1 VSYTVA
7 AGAQV
12 STVTYPNGVVA
23 TTTSRAGVGD
33 VATVEYENIGGVL
46 GVFTRSY
53 DLMGRVTADAGP
65 LVDREYDYDGLGRLV
80 EARDYEPGTSNLV
93 ETREYGFD
101 ANTNRTSL
109 TVTPAGQ
116 SPTVTTYQ
124 IASDGS
130 DRLTSVNNGTA
141 FTYDSNGN
149 TASMPGRTMVW
160 SAANRLVEVAVP
172 SGPTVEYG
180 LDPLGRTLTRSV
192 SGGTSSTY
200 HYSSDADTASWVVD
214 DDGTTETVTRYVNGG
229 GGMLAIE
236 VIDGDVSFPLFN
248 PHGDIWGWTDHQG
261 DITATSSFDEY
272 GVPQQATSGDPEV
285 DRYGWLGRQQR
296 EWDPEVGLTL
306 MGVRGYDPALGRF
319 LSVDPI
325 RGGSANDYDYVAGD
339 PINSY
344 DLDGRFL
351 KKVVGWVKQHRDALS
366 TVLGVAGMLGCFV
379 CGVAAIGLSAWAA
392 ADACGSGDRLG
403 CGLGV
408 ASVVFGASGI
418 GLKGLGNA
426 LKAAGSTRL
435 AATRVHVIQRK
446 VTGPL
451 FTRVGKGVR
460 RLGSGVGWT
469 SVGSSGAGAAW
480 SYSR

>member
-124 IASDGS
+124 VASDGS

-149 TASMPGRTMVW
+149 TVSMPGRTMVW
-160 SAANRLVEVAVP
+160 SAANRLVEVAVT
-172 SGPTVEYG
+172 SGPTVEYQ

-229 GGMLAIE
+229 GGLLAIE
-236 VIDGDVSFPLFN
+236 VISGDVSFPLFN
-248 PHGDIWGWTDHQG
+248 PHGDIWGWTDDQG
-261 DITATSSFDEY
+261 DITATANYDEY
-272 GVPQQATSGDPEV
+272 GNPLQAASGDPGV

-325 RGGSANDYDYVAGD
+325 RGGSANDYDYVSGD
-339 PINSY
+339 PINAY
-344 DLDGRFL
+344 DLDGKWSWRGVL
-351 KKVVGWVKQHRDALS
+351 KVAVIVA
-366 TVLGVAGMLGCFV
+366 GVAGAIACGVSVV
-379 CGVAAIGLSAWAA
+379 CGIAVGVAAGAASYAASNAGTSRFSWGGLAKEAAIGGVLGRFSAA
-392 ADACGSGDRLG
+392 GYLG
-403 CGLGV
+403 RGREITL
-408 ASVVFGASGI
+408 
-418 GLKGLGNA
+418 LGNA
-426 LKAAGSTRL
+426 RFGL
-435 AATRVHVIQRK
+435 
-446 VTGPL
+446 
-451 FTRVGKGVR
+451 GKWIG
-460 RLGSGVGWT
+460 GSGRPWYARLPHYHRGATQKLRELHRPWQGGW
-469 SVGSSGAGAAW
+469 
-480 SYSR
+480 